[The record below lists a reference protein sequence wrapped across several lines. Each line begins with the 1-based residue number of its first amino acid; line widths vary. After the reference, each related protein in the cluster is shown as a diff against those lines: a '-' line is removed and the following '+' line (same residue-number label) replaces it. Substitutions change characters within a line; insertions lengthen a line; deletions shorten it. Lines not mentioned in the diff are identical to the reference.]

1 MTKVGKV
8 FSLFYSPP
16 TGRTSVSSFDLDT
29 EGILTDKH
37 YAKSISRSVLIT
49 SLESYELASDH
60 GIDAA
65 YGVLGENM
73 LIDYNPY
80 HLRSGERLK
89 IGKVIFEI
97 SQPCTLCKSLT
108 KIDSKL
114 PKLLKDDRGIFA
126 KVLEAGSI
134 KEGDDIYLLD

>member
-1 MTKVGKV
+1 MTKVGTV
-8 FSLFYSPP
+8 FSLFYSPS
-16 TGRTSVSSFDLDT
+16 TGHSSVSTFDLDT
-29 EGILTDKH
+29 KGILHDKH

-49 SLESYELASDH
+49 SLESYALAKHH
-60 GIDAA
+60 GIDVA
-65 YGVLGENM
+65 YGVLGENV

-80 HLRSGERLK
+80 HLKLGERLQ

-97 SQPCTLCKSLT
+97 SQACTLCKSLT
-108 KIDSKL
+108 QIDSKL

-126 KVLEAGSI
+126 QVVEAGSI

>member
-8 FSLFYSPP
+8 FSLFYSPT

-29 EGILTDKH
+29 KGILTDKH

-49 SLESYELASDH
+49 SLESYALASHH

-134 KEGDDIYLLD
+134 KEGDYIYLLD

>member
-8 FSLFYSPP
+8 FSLFYSPS
-16 TGRTSVSSFDLDT
+16 TGRTSVGSFDLDT
-29 EGILTDKH
+29 EGIQKDKH

-49 SLESYELASDH
+49 SLESYALAKHH
-60 GIDAA
+60 GIEAA

>member
-8 FSLFYSPP
+8 FSLFYSPS
-16 TGRTSVSSFDLDT
+16 TGRTSVPSFDLDT
-29 EGILTDKH
+29 KGIQKDKH

-49 SLESYELASDH
+49 SLESYALAKHH

-108 KIDSKL
+108 KIDNRL

-126 KVLEAGSI
+126 QVLEAGSI

>member
-16 TGRTSVSSFDLDT
+16 AGRTTVDSFALDSK
-29 EGILTDKH
+29 GIVNDKH
-37 YAKSISRSVLIT
+37 YNKSIDRSVLIA
-49 SLESYELASDH
+49 SLESYALVKRH

-65 YGVLGENM
+65 YGALGENV

-80 HLRSGERLK
+80 HLAAGTKLK
-89 IGKVIFEI
+89 IGKATLEI
-97 SQPCTLCKSLT
+97 SQLCTLCKSLT
-108 KIDSKL
+108 AIDSKV

-126 KVLEAGSI
+126 KVIESGNI
-134 KEGDDIYLLD
+134 KEGDAIYLLD